1 MAMRAKGILGDNV
14 NLSLLKNCMVERAS
28 YSFNSLLLK
37 IIFFFRGESSNG
49 IKYLV
54 CNGARTRNQTFE
66 SEKLDSSPASLLDT
80 LCNWELSLKILFLW
94 LWFK

>member
-1 MAMRAKGILGDNV
+1 MAMRAKGILGGNV

-37 IIFFFRGESSNG
+37 IIFFGGESSSG

-66 SEKLDSSPASLLDT
+66 SEKLDSGPASLLDT
-80 LCNWELSLKILFLW
+80 LCNWELSPKILIL
-94 LWFK
+94 